1 MVWRSKALKNPLAA
15 NDALRI
21 QSYSTRL
28 GNNELVVHGYLKR
41 YYNPSEP
48 AGEIF
53 VGIAGETDKP
63 EDRIKWVI
71 VPVDQV
77 DDLVTALLYAKKLAI
92 QPELRHDFRTDVEKE
107 VK

>member
-1 MVWRSKALKNPLAA
+1 MVWRSKTFANPLAA
-15 NDALRI
+15 NDAIRI
-21 QSYSTRL
+21 QSHSEAL

-41 YYNPSEP
+41 YYDPSEP
-48 AGEIF
+48 AGEIY
-53 VGIAGETDKP
+53 VGIAGETNKP

-92 QPELRHDFRTDVEKE
+92 QPELRHDFRTDIEEE